1 MFSPQPRLPAP
12 VWTAETL
19 TGMALEICAASL
31 DPDAGPE
38 ALDLATQWLACG
50 TYGDDYFPALF
61 DRDRDMAGAKLFNAR
76 VPAFLPL
83 DCGTTPAPENA
94 FEASLA
100 DLWRRTAAPMDDRGR
115 REFRAAV
122 ENMVESWVWELN
134 NHLQGRIPD
143 PVDYIEMR
151 RHTFGSE
158 LTMSLSRIEHAHAVP
173 AHVFETR
180 TLRELDA
187 SAMDVACL
195 LNDCFSYQKEI
206 EYEGELNNGVLAIEN
221 FFGCGRD
228 EALPIVNDL
237 ITSRR
242 RQFEHLATREVP
254 ALADDLAL
262 DDTARTAL
270 TAYVAELRDWLAGIL
285 KWHRE
290 TDRYNERETLP
301 RIPKPTGLGTSAI
314 YLFTRSAHHGT

>member
-1 MFSPQPRLPAP
+1 
-12 VWTAETL
+12 
-19 TGMALEICAASL
+19 
-31 DPDAGPE
+31 
-38 ALDLATQWLACG
+38 
-50 TYGDDYFPALF
+50 
-61 DRDRDMAGAKLFNAR
+61 
-76 VPAFLPL
+76 
-83 DCGTTPAPENA
+83 
-94 FEASLA
+94 
-100 DLWRRTAAPMDDRGR
+100 
-115 REFRAAV
+115 
-122 ENMVESWVWELN
+122 MVESWVWELN
-134 NHLQGRIPD
+134 NHLQSRIPD

-158 LTMSLSRIEHAHAVP
+158 MTMSLSRIEHSHEIP
-173 AHVFETR
+173 AHVFQTR
-180 TLRELDA
+180 TLREIDV

-242 RQFEHLATREVP
+242 RQFEHLATRELP
-254 ALADDLAL
+254 ALADELDL

-270 TAYVAELRDWLAGIL
+270 AAYVDELRDWMAGIL

-290 TDRYNERETLP
+290 TDRYDERNPRPTLP
-301 RIPKPTGLGTSAI
+301 RPTGLGTSAF
-314 YLFTRSAHHGT
+314 YLFARSGR